1 MSENFGKSIQSSI
14 VCLRATINELK
25 ATIRNIETQT
35 NKLLQSSDRYSDN
48 IRRQLLSKYLENL
61 NMLQQDLS
69 HVHVKHTQCND
80 IKF

>member
-1 MSENFGKSIQSSI
+1 MSEDFGKSIQSSI
-14 VCLRATINELK
+14 VCLRATINELT

-48 IRRQLLSKYLENL
+48 IRQQLLSRYLENL

-69 HVHVKHTQCND
+69 QVHVKHTQCNN